1 MSFCD
6 IVIDAAAFV
15 VCKIFLFNHKINSFN
30 LMEKEKKMAY
40 EEPRVE
46 LFGIMAEGVICSSP
60 VPPGGIE
67 GVEDEGDL
75 S

>member
-1 MSFCD
+1 MPPALLC
-6 IVIDAAAFV
+6 A
-15 VCKIFLFNHKINSFN
+15 KYNFLIKKYKSFN
-30 LMEKEKKMAY
+30 IMEKAMKKAY

-67 GVEDEGDL
+67 SGEEGDEL
-75 S
+75 

>member
-1 MSFCD
+1 MPLLSLC
-6 IVIDAAAFV
+6 A
-15 VCKIFLFNHKINSFN
+15 KYIFLITKYNTFN

-40 EEPRVE
+40 EEPRME

>member
-1 MSFCD
+1 
-6 IVIDAAAFV
+6 
-15 VCKIFLFNHKINSFN
+15 
-30 LMEKEKKMAY
+30 MEKEKKMAY
-40 EEPRVE
+40 EEPRME
-46 LFGIMAEGVICSSP
+46 LFGIMAECVICSSP